1 MSAVTL
7 SSADRTKKYAAAPRT
22 RINAR
27 TSPVLTFI
35 GSPNPSLFRQPSP
48 GVLLSE
54 GHAERLRIAV
64 RAREDDGSMTAPT
77 VDAAIHEL
85 MDLAWNVVYDLLE
98 ERDLLGDG
106 FFVEEYTGIHSW
118 LDGSVRYTVVHSRT
132 LAVLFMDTRPVD
144 AIVFHHELLGADDP
158 ASYFTLPG

>member
-1 MSAVTL
+1 
-7 SSADRTKKYAAAPRT
+7 
-22 RINAR
+22 
-27 TSPVLTFI
+27 
-35 GSPNPSLFRQPSP
+35 LFRETGL
-48 GVLLSE
+48 GVLRSG

-64 RAREDDGSMTAPT
+64 SAREDDGSMTAPT

-85 MDLAWNVVYDLLE
+85 MDLVWNVVYDLLE

-132 LAVLFMDTRPVD
+132 LAVLFVDTRPVD

-158 ASYFTLPG
+158 ASYFTLPR